1 MDSGSVER
9 VGMQKDIIEL
19 ARQLGDALSAK
30 QWMAATAESCT
41 GGGVAYAI
49 TAISGSSAWFD
60 RSFVTYTNEAKQ
72 QMLDV
77 SAETLQKFGA
87 VSEAVVQEMTA
98 GVLRHSAA
106 NIAVAI
112 SGVAGPTG
120 GSDEKPVGT
129 VWIAWRTKNGTDK
142 AKRYLFSGD
151 REQVRLQAIREA
163 LNGLLLDSK

>member
-9 VGMQKDIIEL
+9 VDMQKDIIEL
-19 ARQLGDALSAK
+19 AQQVGQALHARH
-30 QWMAATAESCT
+30 WLAATAESCT

-49 TAISGSSAWFD
+49 TTISGSSAWFD

-72 QMLDV
+72 QMLGVQSD
-77 SAETLQKFGA
+77 TLQRYGA
-87 VSEAVVQEMTA
+87 VSEAVVKEMTA
-98 GVLRHSAA
+98 GVLAHSQA

-112 SGVAGPTG
+112 SGIAGPTG

-129 VWIAWRTKNGTDK
+129 VWIAWQTTNGQTYSQH
-142 AKRYLFSGD
+142 YLFSGD

-163 LNGLLLDSK
+163 LQGLLLYSK

>member
-1 MDSGSVER
+1 
-9 VGMQKDIIEL
+9 MQKDIIEL

-77 SAETLQKFGA
+77 SGETLNQHGA
-87 VSEAVVQEMTA
+87 VSEAVVLEMTA
-98 GVLRHSAA
+98 GVLRHSSA

-112 SGVAGPTG
+112 SGVAGPLG
-120 GSDEKPVGT
+120 GSVDKPVGT
-129 VWIAWRTKNGTDK
+129 VWMAWAHGVDPES
-142 AKRYLFSGD
+142 AVVSYHCFHFEGD
-151 REQVRLQAIREA
+151 RRAVRQQAILAA
-163 LNGLLLDSK
+163 LQGMCKLIQ